1 MKTLKAFIK
10 PSEAPERSLK
20 IKILLNFY
28 FNKTLHKTRR
38 VINYL
43 VEAKKGRKYDDQN

>member
-28 FNKTLHKTRR
+28 INKTFRNAQDEKS
-38 VINYL
+38 Y
-43 VEAKKGRKYDDQN
+43 

>member
-28 FNKTLHKTRR
+28 FYKTFRNAQDEKS
-38 VINYL
+38 Y
-43 VEAKKGRKYDDQN
+43 

>member
-20 IKILLNFY
+20 IKILLNFISIQ
-28 FNKTLHKTRR
+28 LSEMHKTRK

-43 VEAKKGRKYDDQN
+43 VEVKK